1 MATRKATKTGSR
13 KTPAAQR
20 TAASKKKPVA
30 GRKLAAGARKASA
43 GAKKQTLLQRL
54 DRSEALFRKTGH
66 YQGLRKLALHDAD
79 PLKFEAFHSRIMST
93 IISVRD
99 TMKYIAS
106 SPAVRDFEEFV
117 IGLYTPEGDAIAL
130 STGIMVHVHTLS
142 EFIKFMIRNGYEDD
156 PRIRPGDIFENNEAW
171 AGGVHTPDVMTC
183 IPVFHGDKLIAWI
196 GAVTHELESGTY
208 EGPGMSVFAPDRYGE
223 GLHIS
228 AEKVGEEDHFRRDYL
243 IRLKMNLRNSNW
255 WSLDDKS
262 KLSGCLMVREA
273 LYKIIDS
280 YGLGYYENGIRE
292 LIEEGRRNFIKRVK
306 TTMVPGTYRGVTLPV
321 HKRSHVQYVHPLA
334 KGDFIDFVYNEMKV
348 TREGHFELDF
358 EGSTGW
364 SFHPFNC
371 AVGPMNGGFWITLTQ
386 LLAYDGRVNDGAY
399 LAVTQYLPE
408 GSIVNANYGGAATSL
423 AWWTLIPI
431 FANVWRMIGM
441 SWFARG
447 FVEEIV
453 MSTPTCMAGVAGFDQ
468 YGNATGYQ
476 NFEMAGESFGAR
488 GVADGMD
495 CGSPIWNSEGIQGDA
510 EVWEM
515 TGPNLYLNRSFT
527 QNHQALG
534 KFRGGHAWE
543 SLWMVKNSRLVNVTL
558 TGSGACNGGVF
569 HKGMYGG
576 YPAPGWKCL
585 WASGTNLK
593 ELIAGNEKLPTTI
606 EEAAAMLE
614 DGRIQAREWYCG
626 PLNQWSPNLS
636 DHDLFGVVYQ
646 GGSGYGDVLERD
658 VRLIERDLANQLVT
672 PEFAKKAYGYD
683 GANTEAEREARRKK
697 RLAESVPAEQWWA
710 QERRRA
716 KSGEVGTIVAQ
727 TYARSAKLSTKLKDL
742 YLKFWEIDE
751 FPYADTGEADFTVTT
766 PTGFYFPKSPV
777 REKKAA

>member
-1 MATRKATKTGSR
+1 MAAKPMK
-13 KTPAAQR
+13 KIAAKKS
-20 TAASKKKPVA
+20 AAKKLAPSKKV
-30 GRKLAAGARKASA
+30 
-43 GAKKQTLLQRL
+43 TLLQKL
-54 DRSEALFRKTGH
+54 DRSEALFDTTGH
-66 YQGLRKLALHDAD
+66 YQGLKKMPLHAAD

-156 PRIRPGDIFENNEAW
+156 PKIRPGDIFENNEAW

-183 IPVFHGDKLIAWI
+183 IPVFHGDELIAWI

-228 AEKVGEEDHFRRDYL
+228 AEKVGEDDHFRKDYL
-243 IRLKMNLRNSNW
+243 LRLKMNLRNSNW

-273 LYKIIDS
+273 LGKIIDS
-280 YGLGYYENGIRE
+280 YGLGYYQHGVQE

-334 KGDFIDFVYNEMKV
+334 KGDFIDFVYNEMTV
-348 TREGHFELDF
+348 TGEGHFELDF

-386 LLAYDGRVNDGAY
+386 LLSYDGRVNDGAY
-399 LAVTQYLPE
+399 LAVKQYLPE
-408 GSIVNANYGGAATSL
+408 GSIVNANYAGAATSL

-515 TGPNLYLNRSFT
+515 TGPNVYINRSFT
-527 QNHQALG
+527 QDHHALG
-534 KFRGGHAWE
+534 KFRGGNAWE
-543 SLWMVKNSRLVNVTL
+543 SLWLVKGSRLVNVTM

-569 HKGMYGG
+569 HKGMFGG

-585 WASGTNLK
+585 WAAGTNLK
-593 ELIAGNEKLPTTI
+593 AIIDSDGKLPANI
-606 EEAAAMLE
+606 NEAEAMLK
-614 DGRIQAREWYCG
+614 DGRITAKDWYCG
-626 PLNQWSPNLS
+626 PLNQWSPNLA
-636 DHDLFGVVYQ
+636 DYDLFGVVYQ
-646 GGSGYGDVLERD
+646 GGCGYGDVLERAP
-658 VRLIERDLANQLVT
+658 RMIETDLANQLVSRDY
-672 PEFAKKAYGYD
+672 ARKVYGYA
-683 GANTEAEREARRKK
+683 GSAQATEKLRAKLREQ
-697 RLAESVPAEQWWA
+697 RLAESMPAEEWWQ
-710 QERRRA
+710 QERERA
-716 KSGEVGTIVAQ
+716 RLGDVDPIVGH
-727 TYARSAKLSTKLKDL
+727 TYARSAKLSNKLRDI
-742 YLKFWEIDE
+742 YLKFWRLDE
-751 FPYADTGEADFTVTT
+751 FPYRDTGEADFTVTA
-766 PTGFYFPKSPV
+766 PTGFYYPKSAVKKP
-777 REKKAA
+777 KAAA

>member
-1 MATRKATKTGSR
+1 MATKPMKKIAAK
-13 KTPAAQR
+13 KPAAKK
-20 TAASKKKPVA
+20 AAKHE
-30 GRKLAAGARKASA
+30 
-43 GAKKQTLLQRL
+43 TLLTKL
-54 DRSEALFRKTGH
+54 DRSEALFNKTGH
-66 YQGLRKLALHDAD
+66 YQGLKKLPLHQAD

-156 PRIRPGDIFENNEAW
+156 PKIRPGDIFENNEAW

-183 IPVFHGDKLIAWI
+183 IPMFHGGKLMAWI

-228 AEKVGEEDHFRRDYL
+228 AEKVGENDHFRKDYL

-273 LYKIIDS
+273 LEKIIGTYS
-280 YGLGYYENGIRE
+280 LSYYENGVQE

-321 HKRSHVQYVHPLA
+321 HKRSHVEYVHPLA
-334 KGDFIDFVYNEMKV
+334 KGDFIDFVYNEMTV
-348 TREGHFELDF
+348 TGEGHFELDF
-358 EGSTGW
+358 DGSTGW

-399 LAVTQYLPE
+399 LAVKQYLPE

-527 QNHQALG
+527 QDHQAMG
-534 KFRGGHAWE
+534 KFRGGQAWE
-543 SLWMVKNSRLVNVTL
+543 SLWMVKGSRLVNVTM

-576 YPAPGWKCL
+576 YPAPGWKCI
-585 WASGTNLK
+585 WAAGTNLR
-593 ELIAGNEKLPTTI
+593 ELIASNAKLPATI
-606 EEAAAMLE
+606 HEAEDMLK
-614 DGRIQAREWYCG
+614 DGRIKAKSWYAG
-626 PLNQWSPNLS
+626 PLNQWSPNLT
-636 DHDLFGVVYQ
+636 DHDLFGVIYQ
-646 GGSGYGDVLERD
+646 GGCGYGDVLERD
-658 VRLIERDLANQLVT
+658 VRAIEKDLGNQLIS
-672 PEFAKKAYGYD
+672 PEFARKAYGYA
-683 GANTEAEREARRKK
+683 GSAEATEKLRAERRKARLK
-697 RLAESVPAEQWWA
+697 ESVPAEDWWKS
-710 QERRRA
+710 ERKRA
-716 KSGEVGTIVAQ
+716 SRGDVGVIVGQ
-727 TYARSAKLSTKLKDL
+727 TYARSAKLSQKLKNL
-742 YLKFWEIDE
+742 YMNFWKIDE
-751 FPYADTGEADFTVTT
+751 FPYTDTGEADFTVTA

-777 REKKAA
+777 KKPKKETA

>member
-1 MATRKATKTGSR
+1 M
-13 KTPAAQR
+13 TPTIDTHA
-20 TAASKKKPVA
+20 KP
-30 GRKLAAGARKASA
+30 RSLLEKLE
-43 GAKKQTLLQRL
+43 
-54 DRSEALFRKTGH
+54 RSERLFAETGH
-66 YQGLRKLALHDAD
+66 YQGLTELALHAAD
-79 PLKFEAFHSRIMST
+79 PLKLEAFHSRLLST
-93 IISVRD
+93 MISVRD

-142 EFIKFMIRNGYEDD
+142 EFIKFMIRNGYEND
-156 PRIRPGDIFENNEAW
+156 PKIRHGDIFENNEAW

-183 IPVFHGDKLIAWI
+183 IPVFHAGELIAWI

-228 AEKVGEEDHFRRDYL
+228 AEKVGEDDHFRNDYL
-243 IRLKMNLRNSNW
+243 IRLKMGLRNANW
-255 WSLDDKS
+255 WTLDDKS

-273 LYKIIDS
+273 LAKIIATF
-280 YGLGYYENGIRE
+280 GLDYYQNAVHE
-292 LIEEGRRNFIKRVK
+292 LIEEGRRNFIKRCK
-306 TTMVPGTYRGVTLPV
+306 LTMVPGTYRGVTLPV
-321 HKRSHVQYVHPLA
+321 HKRSHLQYSHPLA
-334 KGDFIDFVYNEMKV
+334 KNDFIDFVYNEMKV
-348 TREGHFELDF
+348 TGEGGFDLDF

-399 LAVTQYLPE
+399 LAVRQFLPE
-408 GSIVNANYGGAATSL
+408 GTIVNANYGGAATSL

-431 FANVWRMIGM
+431 FANVWRMIGI

-447 FVEEIV
+447 FIEEIV

-468 YGNATGYQ
+468 YGNPTGYQ

-488 GVADGMD
+488 AVADGMD

-527 QNHQALG
+527 RDHHAPG
-534 KFRGGHAWE
+534 RFRGGNAWE
-543 SLWMVKNSRLVNVTL
+543 SLWMVKGSRLVNVTL

-569 HKGMYGG
+569 HKGLFGG

-585 WASGTNLK
+585 WAAGTNLK
-593 ELIAGNEKLPTTI
+593 ELIAAGAKLPASI
-606 EEAAAMLE
+606 NEAEAMLK
-614 DGRIQAREWYCG
+614 DGRIKAREWYCG
-626 PLNQWSPNLS
+626 PLNQWSPNLA
-636 DHDLFGVVYQ
+636 DHDLFGVIYQ
-646 GGSGYGDVLERD
+646 GGCGYGDPLQRD
-658 VRLIERDLANQLVT
+658 AALIEKDIANQLISREYAAQV
-672 PEFAKKAYGYD
+672 YGYAGTAAD
-683 GANTEAEREARRKK
+683 TEARRAELRRQRLAASVPAPEWWRAERERARK
-697 RLAESVPAEQWWA
+697 
-710 QERRRA
+710 
-716 KSGEVGTIVAQ
+716 GEVGAMVAH
-727 TYARSAKLSTKLKDL
+727 TYARSAKLSAKLKAI
-742 YLKFWEIDE
+742 YLRFWQLEE
-751 FPYADTGEADFTVTT
+751 FPYHDTGEADFQVSA
-766 PTGFYFPKSPV
+766 PTGFHFPQSP
-777 REKKAA
+777 RRTPKAA

>member
-1 MATRKATKTGSR
+1 MSHQTNVVEKL
-13 KTPAAQR
+13 
-20 TAASKKKPVA
+20 KPQE
-30 GRKLAAGARKASA
+30 SA
-43 GAKKQTLLQRL
+43 TLLEKL
-54 DRSEALFRKTGH
+54 DRSEQLFAATGH
-66 YQGLRKLALHDAD
+66 YQGLAELAQHDKD
-79 PLKFEAFHSRIMST
+79 PLQFEAFHSRVLST
-93 IISVRD
+93 MISVRD

-156 PRIRPGDIFENNEAW
+156 PKIRPGDIFENNEAW

-183 IPVFHGDKLIAWI
+183 IPVFHEGELIAWV

-228 AEKVGEEDHFRRDYL
+228 AEKVGENDHFRKDYL
-243 IRLKMNLRNSNW
+243 IRLKMNLRNANW

-273 LYKIIDS
+273 LGKIIDGF
-280 YGLGYYENGIRE
+280 GLDYYKAATRE

-321 HKRSHVQYVHPLA
+321 HKRSHVQYAHPLA
-334 KGDFIDFVYNEMKV
+334 KGDFIDFVYNEMTV
-348 TREGHFELDF
+348 TGEGTFELDF

-386 LLAYDGRVNDGAY
+386 LLSYDGRVNDGAY
-399 LAVTQYLPE
+399 LAVKQFLPE

-515 TGPNLYLNRSFT
+515 TGPNVYLNRSFT
-527 QNHQALG
+527 RDHHSMG
-534 KFRGGHAWE
+534 RFRGGNAWE
-543 SLWMVKNSRLVNVTL
+543 SLWMVKGSRLVNVTL

-569 HKGMYGG
+569 HKGMFGG

-585 WASGTNLK
+585 WAAGTNLK
-593 ELIAGNEKLPTTI
+593 ELIEQGARLPTSI
-606 EEAAAMLE
+606 NEAEAMLK
-614 DGRIQAREWYCG
+614 DGRIQAKEWYCG
-626 PLNQWSPNLS
+626 PLNQWSPNLA

-646 GGSGYGDVLERD
+646 GGCGYGDPLLRD
-658 VRLIERDLANQLVT
+658 TRLIEKDIGNQLVS
-672 PEFAKKAYGYD
+672 PEFARKVYGYC
-683 GANTEAEREARRKK
+683 GTSEQTEKLRVDLRKQ
-697 RLAESVPAEQWWA
+697 RLAESVPAEQWWKA
-710 QERRRA
+710 ERERA
-716 KSGEVGTIVAQ
+716 RKGDVGAVVAH
-727 TYARSAKLSTKLKDL
+727 TFARSAKLSDKLKDL
-742 YLKFWEIDE
+742 YLKFWQLDE
-751 FPYADTGEADFTVTT
+751 LPYKDTGEADFQVST

-777 REKKAA
+777 KKPKAAA

>member
-1 MATRKATKTGSR
+1 MTQK
-13 KTPAAQR
+13 
-20 TAASKKKPVA
+20 V
-30 GRKLAAGARKASA
+30 SA
-43 GAKKQTLLQRL
+43 LEKFRPEEQPTLLERL
-54 DRSEALFRKTGH
+54 DRSEQLFAQTGH
-66 YQGLRKLALHDAD
+66 YQGLKEMPLHAAD
-79 PLKFEAFHSRIMST
+79 PLKFEAFHSRVLST
-93 IISVRD
+93 MISVRD

-156 PRIRPGDIFENNEAW
+156 PKIRPGDIFENNEAW

-183 IPVFHGDKLIAWI
+183 IPVFHGDELIAWV

-228 AEKVGEEDHFRRDYL
+228 AEKVGEDDHFRKDYL
-243 IRLKMNLRNSNW
+243 IRLKMNLRNANW

-273 LYKIIDS
+273 LGKIIDS
-280 YGLGYYENGIRE
+280 FGLDYYKDATKE

-306 TTMVPGTYRGVTLPV
+306 STMVPGTYRGVTLPV
-321 HKRSHVQYVHPLA
+321 HKRSHVQYAHPLA
-334 KGDFIDFVYNEMKV
+334 KGDFIDFVYNEMTV
-348 TREGHFELDF
+348 TGDGTFELDF

-386 LLAYDGRVNDGAY
+386 LLSYDGRVNDGAY
-399 LAVTQYLPE
+399 LAVKQFLPE
-408 GSIVNANYGGAATSL
+408 GSIVNANYQGAATSL

-431 FANVWRMIGM
+431 FANVWRMIGT

-468 YGNATGYQ
+468 YGNPTGYQ

-515 TGPNLYLNRSFT
+515 TGPNVYINRSFT
-527 QNHQALG
+527 QDHHSMG
-534 KFRGGHAWE
+534 RFRGGNAWE
-543 SLWMVKNSRLVNVTL
+543 SLWMVKGSRLVNVTL

-569 HKGMYGG
+569 HKGLFGG

-585 WASGTNLK
+585 WAAGTNLK
-593 ELIAGNEKLPTTI
+593 ALIDSGARLPTSI
-606 EEAAAMLE
+606 NEAEAMLK
-614 DGRIQAREWYCG
+614 DGRITAKDWYCG
-626 PLNQWSPNLS
+626 PLNQWSPNLA
-636 DHDLFGVVYQ
+636 DYDLFGVVYQ
-646 GGSGYGDVLERD
+646 GGCGYGDALQ
-658 VRLIERDLANQLVT
+658 RDLAAIEKDIANQLVSLDFAAKVYGYEVT
-672 PEFAKKAYGYD
+672 PEL
-683 GANTEAEREARRKK
+683 TEKRRAEMRKQ
-697 RLAESVPAEQWWA
+697 RLLESVPAEQWWKA
-710 QERRRA
+710 ERERA
-716 KSGEVGTIVAQ
+716 RSGEVAPVVAH
-727 TYARSAKLSTKLKDL
+727 TYARSAKLSNKLKDL
-742 YLKFWEIDE
+742 YLQFWQLDE
-751 FPYADTGEADFTVTT
+751 FPYRDTGEADFQVTT

-777 REKKAA
+777 KTPKAA

>member
-1 MATRKATKTGSR
+1 MTKHTTVKSGQ
-13 KTPAAQR
+13 K
-20 TAASKKKPVA
+20 
-30 GRKLAAGARKASA
+30 GRGA
-43 GAKKQTLLQRL
+43 QTLIEKL
-54 DRSEALFRKTGH
+54 DLSEALFEQTGH
-66 YQGLRKLALHDAD
+66 YQGLAKLPLHEKD
-79 PLKFEAFHSRIMST
+79 PLLLEAFHSRLLST

-156 PRIRPGDIFENNEAW
+156 PKIRPGDIFENNEAW

-183 IPVFHGDKLIAWI
+183 IPVFHDGELIAWI

-228 AEKVGEEDHFRRDYL
+228 AEKVGEEDHFRKDYL
-243 IRLKMNLRNSNW
+243 IRLKMNLRNANW

-273 LYKIIDS
+273 LGKIIDTF
-280 YGLGYYENGIRE
+280 GLDYYKNGVRE
-292 LIEEGRRNFIKRVK
+292 LIEEGRRNFVKRVK
-306 TTMVPGTYRGVTLPV
+306 TTMVPGVYRGVTLPV
-321 HKRSHVQYVHPLA
+321 HKRSHVAFTHPLA
-334 KGDFIDFVYNEMKV
+334 KGDFIDLVYNEMTV
-348 TREGHFELDF
+348 TGEGGFELDF
-358 EGSTGW
+358 DGSTGW

-386 LLAYDGRVNDGAY
+386 LLSYDGRVNDGAY
-399 LAVTQYLPE
+399 LAVKQFLPE

-515 TGPNLYLNRSFT
+515 TGPNVYINRSFT
-527 QNHQALG
+527 QDHHAMG
-534 KFRGGHAWE
+534 RFRGGNAWE
-543 SLWMVKNSRLVNVTL
+543 SLWIVRGSRLVNVTL

-569 HKGMYGG
+569 HKGMFGG

-585 WASGTNLK
+585 WASGTNLQ
-593 ELIAGNEKLPTTI
+593 EFIDSGAKLPTSLNEA
-606 EEAAAMLE
+606 EEMLKS
-614 DGRIQAREWYCG
+614 GKLKAKEWYCG
-626 PLNQWSPNLS
+626 PLNQWSPNLA
-636 DHDLFGVVYQ
+636 DNDLFGVIYQ
-646 GGSGYGDVLERD
+646 GGCGYGDPLQRD
-658 VRLIERDLANQLVT
+658 ASLIERDMSNQMLSKD
-672 PEFAKKAYGYD
+672 FARKVYGYA
-683 GANTEAEREARRKK
+683 GSAVETEALRAKLRDERLAQSIPAEEWWKAERERARKGD
-697 RLAESVPAEQWWA
+697 VN
-710 QERRRA
+710 
-716 KSGEVGTIVAQ
+716 EVVAH
-727 TYARSAKLSTKLKDL
+727 TFARSAKLSSKLKDL
-742 YLKFWEIDE
+742 YVQFWQLDE
-751 FPYADTGEADFTVTT
+751 MPYKETGEADFQVSA
-766 PTGFYFPKSPV
+766 PTGFYFPKSHV
-777 REKKAA
+777 KKPKATA

>member
-1 MATRKATKTGSR
+1 M
-13 KTPAAQR
+13 
-20 TAASKKKPVA
+20 ASKSKSKK
-30 GRKLAAGARKASA
+30 AAPKKVKASS
-43 GAKKQTLLQRL
+43 KKTTLLQRL
-54 DRSEALFRKTGH
+54 DHSEAIFNKTGH
-66 YQGLRKLALHDAD
+66 YQGLKKLPLHDAD
-79 PLKFEAFHSRIMST
+79 PLRFEAFHSRIMST

-156 PRIRPGDIFENNEAW
+156 PEIRPGDIFENNEAW

-183 IPVFHGDKLIAWI
+183 IPVFHSGKIIAWV

-228 AEKVGEEDHFRRDYL
+228 AEKVGENDHFRRDYL

-273 LYKIIDS
+273 LNKIIAT
-280 YGLGYYENGIRE
+280 YGLDYYENGIQE

-321 HKRSHVQYVHPLA
+321 HKRSHVGFVHPLA
-334 KGDFIDFVYNEMKV
+334 KGDFIDFVYNEMTV
-348 TREGHFELDF
+348 TKEGHFELDF
-358 EGSTGW
+358 DGSTGW

-399 LAVTQYLPE
+399 LAVKQYLPE

-431 FANVWRMIGM
+431 FANVWRMIGL

-527 QNHQALG
+527 KNHQAMG

-543 SLWMVKNSRLVNVTL
+543 SLWMVKNSRLVNITL

-569 HKGMYGG
+569 HKGMFGG

-585 WASGTNLK
+585 WAAGTNLK
-593 ELIAGNEKLPTTI
+593 EMIAANAKLPTTI
-606 EEAAAMLE
+606 EEASAMLA
-614 DGRIQAREWYCG
+614 DGRIKAKDWYSG

-636 DHDLFGVVYQ
+636 DGDLFGVVYQ

-658 VRLIERDLANQLVT
+658 VRMIEKDIANQIVT
-672 PEFAKKAYGYD
+672 PEFAKKAYGYV
-683 GANTEAEREARRKK
+683 GEGTEAERDARRRK
-697 RLAESVPAEQWWA
+697 RLEESIPAEQWWA
-710 QERRRA
+710 KERQRA
-716 KSGEVGTIVAQ
+716 KKGEVGTIVSQ
-727 TYARSAKLSTKLKDL
+727 TYARSAKLSEKLKNL
-742 YLKFWEIDE
+742 YQKFWDIDE
-751 FPYADTGEADFTVTT
+751 FPYSETGEADFTVTT
-766 PTGFYFPKSPV
+766 PNSFYFPKSPV
-777 REKKAA
+777 KPANKKAA

>member
-1 MATRKATKTGSR
+1 MTHKVSALEKPHAAPRQSLQEKLDASEKLFAT
-13 KTPAAQR
+13 
-20 TAASKKKPVA
+20 
-30 GRKLAAGARKASA
+30 
-43 GAKKQTLLQRL
+43 
-54 DRSEALFRKTGH
+54 TGH
-66 YQGLRKLALHDAD
+66 YQGLKQLAVHDEY
-79 PLKFEAFHSRIMST
+79 PLKLEAFHSRVLST
-93 IISVRD
+93 MISVRD
-99 TMKYIAS
+99 TVKYIAS

-156 PRIRPGDIFENNEAW
+156 PKIRPGDIFENNEAW

-183 IPVFHGDKLIAWI
+183 IPVFEGDELIAWV

-228 AEKVGEEDHFRRDYL
+228 AEKVGENDHFRKDYL
-243 IRLKMNLRNSNW
+243 IRLKMNLRNANW

-262 KLSGCLMVREA
+262 KLSGCLMVRDA
-273 LYKIIDS
+273 LKKIIQTF
-280 YGLGYYENGIRE
+280 GLDYYQAATRE

-321 HKRSHVQYVHPLA
+321 HKRSHVQYAHPLA

-348 TREGHFELDF
+348 TAAGTFELDF

-399 LAVTQYLPE
+399 LAVKQFLPE

-447 FVEEIV
+447 FAEEIV

-515 TGPNLYLNRSFT
+515 TGPNVYLCRSFS
-527 QNHQALG
+527 QDHQATG
-534 KFRGGHAWE
+534 RFRGGNAWE
-543 SLWMVKNSRLVNVTL
+543 SLWMIKGSRLVNVTL

-569 HKGMYGG
+569 HKGLFGG

-585 WASGTNLK
+585 WAAGTNLK
-593 ELIAGNEKLPTTI
+593 EIIEMGGQLPAGINEA
-606 EEAAAMLE
+606 EQMLR
-614 DGRIQAREWYCG
+614 DGRIKAREWYCG
-626 PLNQWSPNLS
+626 PLNQWSPNLA

-646 GGSGYGDVLERD
+646 GGCGYGDPLLRD
-658 VRLIERDLANQLVT
+658 VRAIEKDIANQLVS
-672 PEFAKKAYGYD
+672 ESFARTAYGYA
-683 GANTEAEREARRKK
+683 GSPVETEKLRADMRKARLER
-697 RLAESVPAEQWWA
+697 SVPAEQWWGA
-710 QERRRA
+710 ERDRA
-716 KSGEVGTIVAQ
+716 ARGDVTAVVAH
-727 TYARSAKLSTKLKDL
+727 TYARSAKLSTKLRDL
-742 YLKFWEIDE
+742 YTQFWQLQS
-751 FPYADTGEADFTVTT
+751 FPYKDTGEADFQVVT

-777 REKKAA
+777 KSPKDSSAASGPGSNHV